1 MPGSPTSSRTDL
13 ATLVAAFGTALHD
26 AGLPVGPDRVARFAL
41 AVELLAPRTVDEL
54 HRCARATLT
63 CSPEQ
68 FPILDRIFDAVFRGF
83 VDEADFRGDLNAQGM
98 TATRSGGTPTASDS
112 TDRSQM
118 PREVE
123 VAIAGSGAERLAARD
138 FATLSADELALLADL
153 MRQLRIAT
161 PPRRSRRYRTAP
173 EGTAVDLR
181 AALRRARRTGGE
193 PLRLPR
199 RRRKEKPRRLVV
211 LCDISGSM
219 EPYARA
225 MIQLLYCASSATRA
239 EVFTFATRL
248 TRLTR
253 ALARA
258 RPAVALERA
267 GRAAPDWSGG
277 TRIGAALK
285 RFNDEYGRRGL
296 ARGAVVLIVS
306 DGWETGDPAPVGAEM
321 ARLSRLANRIV
332 WVNPRTQSPRYRPLV
347 GGMAAAWPY
356 CDAVVSAHSLAAVGP
371 LLDALTGGTPHHA
384 ADQRVHRRPP
394 DR

>member
-1 MPGSPTSSRTDL
+1 M
-13 ATLVAAFGTALHD
+13 AAFGAALHD
-26 AGLPVGPDRVARFAL
+26 AGLPVGPDRCARFAQ
-41 AVELLAPRTVDEL
+41 AVSLLAPQTVDEL

-63 CSPEQ
+63 WDPAQ
-68 FPILDRIFDAVFRGF
+68 FEILDRIFDAIFRGF
-83 VDEADFRGDLNAQGM
+83 ADVADFRGDPNAQG
-98 TATRSGGTPTASDS
+98 TSTTTRDGAASSGMPNISDLS
-112 TDRSQM
+112 EMSDRSV
-118 PREVE
+118 PVE
-123 VAIAGSGAERLAARD
+123 VPVATAGSAAERLAQRD
-138 FATLSADELALLADL
+138 FATLSGDELALLAEL
-153 MRQLRIAT
+153 MRRLRLAT
-161 PPRRSRRYRTAP
+161 PPRRSRRFRPAAD
-173 EGTAVDLR
+173 GRLVDLR

-199 RRRKEKPRRLVV
+199 RSRKEKPRRLVV

-225 MIQLLYCASSATRA
+225 MLQLLYCAAGATRA

-253 ALARA
+253 VLART

-285 RFNDEYGRRGL
+285 RFNDEYGRRGM
-296 ARGAVVLIVS
+296 ARGAVVLVVS
-306 DGWETGDPAPVGAEM
+306 DGWETGDPAQVGAEM
-321 ARLSRLANRIV
+321 ARLSRLAFRIV
-332 WVNPRTQSPRYRPLV
+332 WVNPRTQSPRYQPLV

-356 CDAVVSAHSLAAVGP
+356 CDAVVSAHSLAAVEP
-371 LLDALTGGTPHHA
+371 LLDALNGGRTPHA
-384 ADQRVHRRPP
+384 AHQRIRRGPA